1 MPSGVLFV
9 HNNFPA
15 QFRDIAAA
23 LQARGVP
30 VAAIGGARAPGL
42 GGIMIG
48 RYNLPRGSTPGI
60 YNLATRAEADLIRAR
75 SALEM
80 GRELKERGVDPAVIV
95 GHPGWGETTL
105 LDDVFP
111 GARQVLFG
119 EFFYRG
125 RGLDIDFDTEFFPL
139 TDDAV
144 LLGKTKNAVMAL
156 ALTDADAIVCPTAFQ
171 ASTLPRVFQPLV
183 RIIHE
188 GIDVEAIRPAPAEPF
203 ALPDGRTIAPG
214 TPVITHVNN
223 QMEPLRG
230 LHIFARALPRLMAEI
245 PDAQV
250 LVMGQDTERPYGGRL
265 PDGRTWREAC
275 FEGLEIDPRRIHFLG
290 KTPHGE
296 MLAALKLSTAHVY
309 YTYPFVLSWSLVEA
323 MASGCYV
330 IGSDTPPL
338 HDAIEDGVNGRLL
351 PFFDVEALSAAMI
364 EACRNPDASAQ
375 MRAAARA
382 TAVAKFA
389 RADGRAAWLKL
400 LAEMGV
406 DLSPPPPR
414 PTMPEEFRFS

>member
-15 QFRDIAAA
+15 QFRD
-23 LQARGVP
+23 LVETLKARGVP
-30 VAAIGGARAPGL
+30 VAAIGGSRAPGAKDV
-42 GGIMIG
+42 MVG
-48 RYNLPRGSTPGI
+48 RYSLPRGTTPGI
-60 YNLATRAEADLIRAR
+60 FSLAVRAEADLIRGR
-75 SALEM
+75 SALDM
-80 GRELKERGVDPAVIV
+80 ARALKARGVDPTVIV
-95 GHPGWGETTL
+95 GHPGWGETVL
-105 LDDVFP
+105 LDEAFP
-111 GARQVLFG
+111 DARRILYP

-139 TDDAV
+139 TDEAV
-144 LLGKTKNAVMAL
+144 LLGKAKNAIMAL

-171 ASTLPRVFQPLV
+171 ASVLPAVFQPRV

-188 GIDVEAIRPAPAEPF
+188 GVDVEAIAPSPPQPF
-203 ALPDGRTIAPG
+203 ALPDGRTILPG

-250 LVMGQDTERPYGGRL
+250 LVMGQDAERPYGGR
-265 PDGRTWREAC
+265 PGDGRTWREVC
-275 FEGLEIDPRRIHFLG
+275 FDGLAIDPARLHFLG
-290 KTPHGE
+290 KAPHDH
-296 MLAALKLSTAHVY
+296 MLAALRLSTAHVY

-330 IGSDTPPL
+330 IGSDTAPL
-338 HDAIEDGVNGRLL
+338 HDAIEDGVSGRLL
-351 PFFDVEALSAAMI
+351 PFFDVDALSAAMI
-364 EACRNPDASAQ
+364 AACRDPGASAPL
-375 MRAAARA
+375 RAAARA

-389 RADGRAAWLKL
+389 RTYGRAAWLRL
-400 LAEMGV
+400 LQEMGV
-406 DLSPPPPR
+406 EIPPP
-414 PTMPEEFRFS
+414 